1 MPSSQPQIL
10 ELGGISKGYPGVKA
24 LKDVSLRL
32 EPGTVTGLAGEN
44 GAGKST
50 LIKVLSGAVMADAGT
65 SALGGTPLPSNPAGV
80 IQAGVSVI
88 YQELT
93 DIPEMSI
100 ADNVLLGRQPNL
112 AGAVNRRAR
121 DRRAV
126 AALERVGLGHL
137 DISQPVKSLTIA
149 QRQLVEIAR
158 CLAREARVL
167 VFDEPTSSLPEA
179 DVDALL
185 RTIRELRDQGL
196 AILYVTHHLDEM
208 FAVTDRIVVMRDGA
222 VVAEKPT
229 SEWNQGMLVTAM
241 LARDLQHAYP
251 WRDRPRG
258 ELVLE
263 TAQIDAPGVRSAS
276 VTAHAG
282 EIVGLIGLAG
292 AGRTELMKAIAG
304 AHAVTG
310 GSVSVSGRT
319 LKPGSITSARNR
331 GVIYAPEDRKQEG
344 LVLEGTVQDNLVFG
358 LYPAVS
364 RLGLLRPRSVERH
377 GAEQISRFG
386 IKTDSLRQQVGRL
399 SGGNQQKVILS
410 RVSSNKPKVVL
421 LDDPTRGVDVG
432 AKAAIYEQVLNL
444 AAAGTAVILASS
456 DTDEV
461 LAMSDRAYVLRNGRV
476 VSEYTRDGFDRE
488 AMLHHASVG

>member
-1 MPSSQPQIL
+1 MRSDQPQAL
-10 ELGGISKGYPGVKA
+10 ELHGISKTYPGVRA
-24 LKDVSLRL
+24 LKEVSLRL

-50 LIKVLSGAVMADAGT
+50 LIKAISGAVVPDSGT
-65 SALGGTPLPSNPAGV
+65 AALGGTPLPVNPAGV
-80 IQAGVSVI
+80 IEAGVSVI

-100 ADNVLLGRQPNL
+100 ADNVLLGRQPNT
-112 AGAVNRRAR
+112 AGAVNRRER
-121 DRRAV
+121 DRLAV
-126 AALERVGLGHL
+126 SALGRVGLGHL
-137 DISQPVKSLTIA
+137 DISHPVKSLTIA

-179 DVDALL
+179 DVEALL
-185 RTIRELRDQGL
+185 DTIRELRDQGL

-222 VVAEKPT
+222 VVAERPT
-229 SEWNQGMLVTAM
+229 AEWNQGLLVTAM
-241 LARDLQHAYP
+241 LARDLKHAYP

-258 ELVLE
+258 NVVLQ
-263 TAQIDAPGVRSAS
+263 TSQLTAPGVRSAS
-276 VTAHAG
+276 ITAHAG

-304 AHAVTG
+304 ANTVTG
-310 GSVSVSGRT
+310 GSVSISGHT
-319 LKPGSITSARNR
+319 LKPGSIPNARQR

-364 RLGLLRPRSVERH
+364 RLGWLHRRSLDRH
-377 GAEQISRFG
+377 ATEAVRKFG

-410 RVSSNKPKVVL
+410 RVSENNPQVVL

-432 AKAAIYEQVLNL
+432 AKASIYEQVLNL

-476 VSEYTRDGFDRE
+476 VSEYTRTGFDRE
-488 AMLHHASVG
+488 AMLHHASAG

>member
-1 MPSSQPQIL
+1 MLSSQPQIL
-10 ELGGISKGYPGVKA
+10 QLSGISKSYPGVRA

-50 LIKVLSGAVMADAGT
+50 LIKVLSGAVVADSGT
-65 SALGGTPLPSNPAGV
+65 AALGGAPLPANPAGV
-80 IQAGVSVI
+80 IQAGISVI

-100 ADNVLLGRQPNL
+100 ADNVLLGRQPNR

-121 DRRAV
+121 DRVAV
-126 AALERVGLGHL
+126 AALGRVGLGHL
-137 DISQPVKSLTIA
+137 DISEPVKSLTIA

-179 DVDALL
+179 DVHALMS
-185 RTIRELRDQGL
+185 TIRELRNQGL

-208 FAVTDRIVVMRDGA
+208 FAVTDRIIVMRDGA
-222 VVAEKPT
+222 LVAEKQT
-229 SEWNQGMLVTAM
+229 SEWNEGKLVTAM

-263 TAQIDAPGVRSAS
+263 TDQIDAPGVRSAS

-304 AHAVTG
+304 AHSVTA
-310 GSVSVSGRT
+310 GSISISGRT

-344 LVLEGTVQDNLVFG
+344 LVLGGTVQDNLVFG

-410 RVSSNKPKVVL
+410 RVSANKPKVVL

-444 AAAGTAVILASS
+444 AAAGTAVLLASS

>member
-1 MPSSQPQIL
+1 MLSNQPTTLQ
-10 ELGGISKGYPGVKA
+10 LGGISKNYPGVKA

-50 LIKVLSGAVMADAGT
+50 LIKVVSGAVVADSGT
-65 SALGGTPLPSNPAGV
+65 AALGGAPLPSNPAGV
-80 IQAGVSVI
+80 IEAGVSVI

-126 AALERVGLGHL
+126 AALARVGLGHL

-185 RTIRELRDQGL
+185 GTIRELRDQGL

-222 VVAEKPT
+222 IVAQKPT
-229 SEWNQGMLVTAM
+229 SEWNEAMLVTAM

-263 TAQIDAPGVRSAS
+263 TAQMDAQGVRSAS

-304 AHAVTG
+304 ANTVTG
-310 GSVSVSGRT
+310 GSVNIKGRPF
-319 LKPGSITSARNR
+319 KPGSIAGARSR
-331 GVIYAPEDRKQEG
+331 GVIYSPGGPQTGRPGPGRNRPGQ
-344 LVLEGTVQDNLVFG
+344 
-358 LYPAVS
+358 P
-364 RLGLLRPRSVERH
+364 RLRPVPRSVPPGLLRP
-377 GAEQISRFG
+377 GPW
-386 IKTDSLRQQVGRL
+386 
-399 SGGNQQKVILS
+399 N
-410 RVSSNKPKVVL
+410 
-421 LDDPTRGVDVG
+421 
-432 AKAAIYEQVLNL
+432 
-444 AAAGTAVILASS
+444 GTGPSKSASS
-456 DTDEV
+456 GSRPTPCGSRS
-461 LAMSDRAYVLRNGRV
+461 AGSRAAT
-476 VSEYTRDGFDRE
+476 SKK
-488 AMLHHASVG
+488 

>member
-1 MPSSQPQIL
+1 MVADS
-10 ELGGISKGYPGVKA
+10 
-24 LKDVSLRL
+24 
-32 EPGTVTGLAGEN
+32 GTA
-44 GAGKST
+44 
-50 LIKVLSGAVMADAGT
+50 
-65 SALGGTPLPSNPAGV
+65 ALGGAPLPANPAGV
-80 IQAGVSVI
+80 IQAGISVI

-100 ADNVLLGRQPNL
+100 ADNVLLGRQPNR

-121 DRRAV
+121 DRVAV
-126 AALERVGLGHL
+126 AALGRVGLGHL

-179 DVDALL
+179 DVVALMS
-185 RTIRELRDQGL
+185 TIRELRNQGL

-208 FAVTDRIVVMRDGA
+208 FTVTDRIVVMRDGA
-222 VVAEKPT
+222 VVAEKQT
-229 SEWNQGMLVTAM
+229 SEWNEGMLVTAM

-263 TAQIDAPGVRSAS
+263 TDRIDAPGVRSAS
-276 VTAHAG
+276 VIAHAG

-304 AHAVTG
+304 SHTVTA
-310 GSVSVSGRT
+310 GSVSISGRT
-319 LKPGSITSARNR
+319 LKPGSITSARDR

-377 GAEQISRFG
+377 GAEQISKFG

-410 RVSSNKPKVVL
+410 RVSANKPKVVL

-461 LAMSDRAYVLRNGRV
+461 LAMSDRAYVLRNGRI
-476 VSEYTRDGFDRE
+476 VSEHTRDGFDRE
-488 AMLHHASVG
+488 AMLHHASVGSAEIRKP